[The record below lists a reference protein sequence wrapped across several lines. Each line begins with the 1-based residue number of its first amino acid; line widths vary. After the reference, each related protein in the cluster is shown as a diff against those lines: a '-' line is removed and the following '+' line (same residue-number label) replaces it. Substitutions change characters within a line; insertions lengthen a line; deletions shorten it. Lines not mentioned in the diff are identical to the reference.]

1 MAFDSKGSLYSH
13 LKAFI
18 AFLKNWKIIP
28 SRTFKKRLIWKTT
41 LEVYDLC
48 KGTDFNQD
56 TWIGSTTTCNIDNS
70 KQNYRDGDL
79 IEKIKK
85 SIVWGFLELQPG
97 DINLRSTQI
106 VFLLTTK

>member
-1 MAFDSKGSLYSH
+1 M
-13 LKAFI
+13 KAFI

-56 TWIGSTTTCNIDNS
+56 TWIGSTTTCNIDNI

-85 SIVWGFLELQPG
+85 SIVWGFLELQSG
-97 DINLRSTQI
+97 DTNLRSTQI